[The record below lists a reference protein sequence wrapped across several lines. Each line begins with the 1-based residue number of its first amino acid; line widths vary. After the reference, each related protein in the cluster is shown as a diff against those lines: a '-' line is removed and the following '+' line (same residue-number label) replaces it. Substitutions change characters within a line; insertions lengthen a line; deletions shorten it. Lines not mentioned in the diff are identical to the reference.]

1 MSIADAYSTWAPR
14 YDTDRNPTRDLDAE
28 VTRRLLGQPRVPVLV
43 EAGCGT
49 GKNTDFFGQIASEV
63 LALDFSAGMLD
74 VARVRVSAPHV
85 AFRQAD
91 LREAWPCPPARADL
105 VSFNLVLEHIE
116 DLSSMMRQAERAL
129 APNGRVFVSELHPF
143 KQYQGSQARFHDA
156 SGHEIKVSA
165 FTHHVSDYIGAARAC
180 GLALTR
186 FDEWWHPE
194 DAAGAVPRLATFV
207 FERGVDGA
215 SARVA

>member
-1 MSIADAYSTWAPR
+1 MSIADAYSAWAPR
-14 YDTDRNPTRDLDAE
+14 YDTDRNLTRDLDAE
-28 VTRRLLGQPRVPVLV
+28 VTRRLLGDEHYSAVV

-49 GKNTDFFGQIASEV
+49 GKNTGFFGQIAREV
-63 LALDFSAGMLD
+63 LALDFSAGMLAA
-74 VARVRVSAPHV
+74 ARARRWPSHVS
-85 AFRQAD
+85 FQQAD
-91 LREAWPCPPARADL
+91 LCTDWPCPPARADL

-116 DLSSMMRQAERAL
+116 DLSSVMQQAERAL

-143 KQYQGSQARFHDA
+143 KQYQGSQARFHNA
-156 SGHEIKVSA
+156 SGHEIKVQA

-207 FERGVDGA
+207 FDPPRSG
-215 SARVA
+215 